1 MAART
6 GRRRISNNDRRKD
19 MKFKVER
26 EKFHRALGRVGNM
39 TNNRAILPLLNNVLI
54 ECADGKIK
62 LTTTDLELR
71 MSTEIEAEI
80 IEPGK
85 TTAPAKKL
93 NSLISCMSG
102 AEVEIESD
110 DLDHVK
116 LKCGTGKFTLLGLPA
131 KDFPE
136 GAESNADHIVSIKEK
151 AIRKMI
157 SSINYAVS
165 ADDSR
170 KVLTGVLMSLKETNM
185 TLVAT
190 DGKRMAIQEGSP
202 ESIEG
207 GDIDAII
214 PLRAINEI
222 RRVAESD
229 EIMKI
234 FIGEKQCVFKGG
246 DFELS
251 SKLIE
256 GNYPNYRQV
265 VPTSFTREIE
275 IPVDL
280 LKSRIQTM
288 SLLLP
293 DTNSFI
299 ILNFNE
305 NKLQVSA
312 SSSEVG
318 EGSDTID
325 INYADEAFEIS
336 FNPQFLIEPLINTDV
351 ESVRF
356 KVNDPINPV
365 AMEAGEG
372 FLYVIMPIRKK

>member
-1 MAART
+1 
-6 GRRRISNNDRRKD
+6 

-39 TNNRAILPLLNNVLI
+39 TNNRAILPLLNNVLL
-54 ECADGKIK
+54 ECEDGKLK

-71 MSTEIEAEI
+71 MSTEIEAEV
-80 IEPGK
+80 IETGK

-102 AEVEIESD
+102 AEVEIEAD
-110 DLDHVK
+110 ELDHVK

-136 GAESNADHIVSIKEK
+136 AAENMTDHVVSIKEK
-151 AIRKMI
+151 TIRKMI

-190 DGKRMAIQEGSP
+190 DGKRMAIQEGAP

-207 GDIDAII
+207 GDADAII
-214 PLRAINEI
+214 PLRAINEL

-229 EIMKI
+229 ETMKI

-275 IPVDL
+275 IPTDL

-299 ILNFNE
+299 ILGFSE
-305 NKLQVSA
+305 NQLQVSA

-325 INYADEAFEIS
+325 IQYSDESFEIS
-336 FNPQFLIEPLINTDV
+336 FNPQFLIEPLVNTDV
-351 ESVRF
+351 ESVRI